1 MQILFHKKNPTEASI
16 TIKIEAADYQS
27 HVAKS
32 TKAYSKKASIKGFR
46 PGSVPVSL
54 IRQMYG
60 RSILIDE
67 VQKLLNEALVQYLK
81 EKELRILGE
90 PMPMIDK
97 IEALDWEHQQDFE
110 FEYTIGMAG
119 EFTCHLAKQ
128 LKVTGYK
135 ITSVAPKTVNDLV
148 EQLRKTHGTIEEVAE
163 STVHDVVHGA
173 LHYPAQAF
181 KVQTKIVVEEV
192 APKAQALFLALSP
205 EDKITFDVKHL
216 LKEDTKLPGVTSK
229 MHETMLRLGGQA
241 EFTVEKI
248 DRLTPAALAP
258 AFFDKVLDQEG
269 IASSE
274 QDFRAKLQ
282 AKLIQSKQQEA
293 DYRLDKAIQ
302 TTLLQEAAIALP
314 DNLLKRWLQKSN
326 HTASKEPIDTYYQ
339 RYAQELQWTL
349 LIEKLSQEHNL
360 QVTHEEVVAAV
371 EQRFQAILSHNK
383 EVPQLSAPDIAQLA
397 QIFLKEKNRHNYR
410 QMYNELQVNKVLN
423 LVKDQITIT
432 TQEVS
437 VEQFDKLEWA

>member
-1 MQILFHKKNPTEASI
+1 MQISFHKTNPTEASI
-16 TIKIEAADYQS
+16 TIKIEEADYRS
-27 HVAKS
+27 RVAKS

-46 PGSVPVSL
+46 PGSVPASL
-54 IRQMYG
+54 IQQMYG

-67 VQKLLNEALVQYLK
+67 VKKLLNEALLQYLK
-81 EKELRILGE
+81 EKEIRVLGE

-110 FEYTIGMAG
+110 LEYTIGMAG
-119 EFTCHLAKQ
+119 EFTCHLSKQ

-163 STVHDVVHGA
+163 STAHDVVHGE

-181 KVQTKIVVEEV
+181 KVQTKIHVEEV
-192 APKAQALFLALSP
+192 AKKAQTLFLALSP
-205 EDKITFDVKHL
+205 EAKITFDVKHV

-241 EFTVEKI
+241 EFTVEQI
-248 DRLTPAALAP
+248 HRLTPAALEQ
-258 AFFDKVLDQEG
+258 AFFDKVLGQG
-269 IASSE
+269 MASSE
-274 QDFRAKLQ
+274 QDFREKMQ
-282 AKLIQSKQQEA
+282 AKLIQNKQQEA
-293 DYRLDKAIQ
+293 ECRLDKTIQ

-326 HTASKEPIDTYYQ
+326 KTASKEQIEAYYQ
-339 RYAQELQWTL
+339 QYATELQWGL
-349 LIEKLSQEHNL
+349 LIERLSKAYNL
-360 QVTHEEVVAAV
+360 QVTHEEVVAEV
-371 EQRFQAILSHNK
+371 QQRFQAALSNRK
-383 EVPQLSAPDIAQLA
+383 VSQQLPAQNIAQLT
-397 QIFLKEKNRHNYR
+397 QNFLEENNGQNYR
-410 QMYNELQVNKVLN
+410 QMYDNLQVRKLLN
-423 LVKDQITIT
+423 FVKDQITIT

-437 VEQFDKLEWA
+437 AEKFNKLA